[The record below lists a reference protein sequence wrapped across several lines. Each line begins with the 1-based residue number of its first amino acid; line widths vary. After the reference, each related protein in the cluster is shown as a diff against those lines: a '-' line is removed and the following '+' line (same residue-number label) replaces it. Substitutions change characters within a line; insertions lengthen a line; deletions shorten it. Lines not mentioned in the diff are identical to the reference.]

1 MCDGM
6 KTEKAE
12 FVKALDNFINARI
25 HEGIHNYHYKKGRY
39 EWLEAAKPSYA
50 PDPVLIINE
59 DCQLYCPK
67 CGTKKKAR

>member
-1 MCDGM
+1 MSMCDGM

-25 HEGIHNYHYKKGRY
+25 HEGIKDYHYKKGRY
-39 EWLEAAKPSYA
+39 DWLA
-50 PDPVLIINE
+50 PEKSDNYEVR
-59 DCQLYCPK
+59 DGYCPK